1 MRMETYGIIF
11 AKFELQTEQFL
22 KEVHQFLKVVD
33 LDGGRTAEVTP
44 ADGLCGFKRPFF
56 VPGPNESNF
65 NG

>member
-11 AKFELQTEQFL
+11 AKFELQTE
-22 KEVHQFLKVVD
+22 QFLKVVD

>member
-1 MRMETYGIIF
+1 METYGIIF
-11 AKFELQTEQFL
+11 AKFELQTE
-22 KEVHQFLKVVD
+22 QFLKVVD

-56 VPGPNESNF
+56 VPGPNESNY